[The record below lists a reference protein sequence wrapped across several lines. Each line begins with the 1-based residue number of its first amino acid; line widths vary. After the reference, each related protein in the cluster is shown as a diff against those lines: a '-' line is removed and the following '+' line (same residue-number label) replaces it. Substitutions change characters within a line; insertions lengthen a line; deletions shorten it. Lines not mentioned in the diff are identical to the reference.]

1 MNAILYIV
9 TCTSADAVREY
20 YYIYTV
26 CISEVGLNPP
36 NVLLPAEN
44 VVGPSQQMFAALLI
58 EGMSACFNY
67 TDKQIHV
74 TLNFTQPIL
83 ITRATSLYV
92 EQFSDGDRSET
103 AYVNTY
109 SISTSADNEHF
120 TTYTDTTGR
129 TVRHCKYS
137 HHMNCFILHD
147 FSHSGYLN

>member
-1 MNAILYIV
+1 MLSENITI
-9 TCTSADAVREY
+9 S
-20 YYIYTV
+20 IYTV

-67 TDKQIHV
+67 TDKQLHV

-109 SISTSADNEHF
+109 SISTSADNEQF

-129 TVRHCKYS
+129 PV
-137 HHMNCFILHD
+137 
-147 FSHSGYLN
+147 